1 MKFTENFNVQE
12 REKAQEAAA
21 FLKCIENGAITKR
34 VKG

>member
-1 MKFTENFNVQE
+1 MKFMENFNVQE
-12 REKAQEAAA
+12 REKAEEAAA